1 MSTAELQEGFREFL
15 RGFRTEMEEQKYRKR
30 LAQMALTG
38 SKSLVVDFED
48 LMAFDPE
55 LAKEIVN
62 NPDEALRYAN
72 ASVLEQMRVEDP
84 EYAEQVGEFFVRFRG
99 LPERLSLRKIRAEHI
114 GKLIMIDAIIV
125 RATPV
130 QPLVVK
136 AAFRCRRC
144 NEITLVDQ
152 KGPLMRAPLFCANC
166 KARQFDFDEKESVF
180 IDSQEIRAQEK
191 PEELPPGQLP
201 RSIDV
206 SLRDDLVDTA
216 RPGDR
221 ASITGIVRAKQT
233 MAGRRGGLRT
243 FELYIDA
250 NYVDVSGREA
260 EILEITPEEERY
272 LKGLSKDPWIL
283 NRLKMSIAPSIYG
296 YEDVKEA
303 ILYLLHGGLRK
314 ELPDGINLRGD
325 MNILLV
331 GDPGTAKSA
340 LLQYVARVAPRGLY
354 TSGRGSTAAGLT
366 AAVIREKSGG
376 MALEAGAL
384 VLADKGVCA
393 IDEIDKMR
401 PEDRVAIHEA
411 MEQQTVSVAKG
422 GIVATLNARASVLA
436 AANPA
441 LGRYDPYRN
450 VSENINLP
458 ITILSRFDLIFVFR
472 DVPDEELDRR
482 MSEHILRTH
491 QMRAT
496 PMPEVSPLPPE
507 ILRKYISYAK
517 RITPTL
523 TEEAIRE
530 LKDFYLKM
538 RASSGTSDSPIAIT
552 PRQLEALIR
561 ISEARARCFLRDKVT
576 AEDARAAI
584 RLMTISLQHVG
595 IDVATGKIDIDVIMT
610 GKPKSLRDKMQA
622 VMGEIAKEEREYGA
636 AEEEKLKEAL
646 ASQYGLTE
654 AEVASVL
661 NQLVKEGIIY
671 SPKPGQYKR
680 ALA

>member
-1 MSTAELQEGFREFL
+1 MSTTELQEGFREFL
-15 RGFRTEMEEQKYRKR
+15 RGFKTEMEEHKYRKK
-30 LAQMALTG
+30 LSQMALTG

-48 LMAFDPE
+48 LMAFDSE

-62 NPDEALRYAN
+62 NPDEALKYAN
-72 ASVLEQMRVEDP
+72 ASALEQMKVEDP
-84 EYAEQVGEFFVRFRG
+84 EYAEQVKELFVRFRG
-99 LPERLSLRKIRAEHI
+99 LPERLSLRKMRADHI
-114 GKLIMIDAIIV
+114 GRLVMIDAIVV

-130 QPLVVK
+130 QPLVVR

-144 NEITLVDQ
+144 NEMTFVDQ
-152 KGPLMRAPLFCANC
+152 KGPLMRGPLFCANC
-166 KARQFDFDEKESVF
+166 KARLFEFDEKESTF

-201 RSIDV
+201 RSIEV
-206 SLRDDLVDTA
+206 TLRDDLVDTA

-221 ASITGIVRAKQT
+221 ASIIGIVRAQQT
-233 MAGRRGGLRT
+233 IAGRRGGLRM
-243 FELYIDA
+243 FDLYLDA

-283 NRLKMSIAPSIYG
+283 NRLKVSIAPSIYG

-303 ILYLLHGGLRK
+303 ILYLLHGGVRK

-325 MNILLV
+325 MNVLLV

-384 VLADKGVCA
+384 VLADKGICS

-450 VSENINLP
+450 VGENINLP

-472 DVPDEELDRR
+472 DTPDEELDRR

-491 QMRAT
+491 QIKAT
-496 PMPEVSPLPPE
+496 PVPEVAPLPPE
-507 ILRKYISYAK
+507 VLRKYISYAK

-523 TEEAIRE
+523 TDEAIRE

-538 RASSGTSDSPIAIT
+538 RSTSGASDSPIAIT
-552 PRQLEALIR
+552 PRQLEALVR

-576 AEDARAAI
+576 AEDAKATI

-595 IDVATGKIDIDVIMT
+595 VDVATGKIDIDVIMT
-610 GKPKSLRDKMQA
+610 GKPKSLRDKMQM
-622 VMGEIAKEEREYGA
+622 VMGAIAEGEREGGA
-636 AEEEKLKEAL
+636 AEEGKLRELLVK
-646 ASQYGLTE
+646 QYGLSE
-654 AEVASVL
+654 AEVASLL
-661 NQLVKEGIIY
+661 NQLVREGIIY

-680 ALA
+680 AMV